1 MKETTMNNLLNFPNP
16 VNEYAARTVAFMV
29 LVLSIMTL
37 IFNSP
42 WLSAILLYEFLARV
56 LTGPKLSPMGLLS
69 TKIIVPYLIKKEKLV
84 PGPPKRFAQ
93 LIGLIFSTAI
103 FVSIAIYQIN
113 VLANTL
119 LIILSIFAFLES
131 ILGFCAGCLV
141 FKYLMKFKLIPDS
154 ICESCNNFQTT

>member
-1 MKETTMNNLLNFPNP
+1 MKETTMNNILNFPNP

-42 WLSAILLYEFLARV
+42 WLSAILAYGCLARV

>member
-1 MKETTMNNLLNFPNP
+1 
-16 VNEYAARTVAFMV
+16 
-29 LVLSIMTL
+29 
-37 IFNSP
+37 
-42 WLSAILLYEFLARV
+42 
-56 LTGPKLSPMGLLS
+56 LLS

>member
-42 WLSAILLYEFLARV
+42 WLSAILLYGFLARV

-69 TKIIVPYLIKKEKLV
+69 TKKIVPYLIKKEKLV

>member
-1 MKETTMNNLLNFPNP
+1 MEKLRNIISFPHP
-16 VNEYAARTVAFMV
+16 VNEIAARWVAFMV
-29 LVLSIMTL
+29 FSLSI
-37 IFNSP
+37 
-42 WLSAILLYEFLARV
+42 AIVVSDLYWMIWVLAYGFLARV

-69 TKIIVPYLIKKEKLV
+69 TKIILPYLIKKEKLV

>member
-1 MKETTMNNLLNFPNP
+1 MKETTMNNILNFPNP

-42 WLSAILLYEFLARV
+42 WLSAILLYGFLARV

-84 PGPPKRFAQ
+84 PGPPNRFAQ

>member
-1 MKETTMNNLLNFPNP
+1 MKETTMNNILNFPNP

-37 IFNSP
+37 IFASP
-42 WLSAILLYEFLARV
+42 WLAAILFYGFLARV

-69 TKIIVPYLIKKEKLV
+69 TKIIIPYFIKKEKLV
-84 PGPPKRFAQ
+84 AGPPKRFAQ

>member
-1 MKETTMNNLLNFPNP
+1 MKETTMNNLFDFPNP

-37 IFNSP
+37 IFASP
-42 WLSAILLYEFLARV
+42 WLAAILFYGFLARV

-69 TKIIVPYLIKKEKLV
+69 TKIIIPYFIKKEKLV
-84 PGPPKRFAQ
+84 AGPPKRFAQ

-113 VLANTL
+113 ILANIL

-131 ILGFCAGCLV
+131 ILGFCAGCLM
-141 FKYLMKFKLIPDS
+141 FKYLMKFKLIPNS
-154 ICESCNNFQTT
+154 ICEACNNIQSA

>member
-1 MKETTMNNLLNFPNP
+1 MKETTMNNILNFPNP
-16 VNEYAARTVAFMV
+16 VARTVAFMV

-42 WLSAILLYEFLARV
+42 WLSAILLYGFLARV

>member
-37 IFNSP
+37 IFISP
-42 WLSAILLYEFLARV
+42 WLSAILLYGFLARV
-56 LTGPKLSPMGLLS
+56 LSGPKLSPMGLLS